1 MFKKIIFMGLFFMV
15 LNAHSPFI
23 AAAEQVVVLPNGLTL
38 LVEEDH
44 RFPLVAIR
52 LYVHAGS
59 AYETD
64 EQAGISHLLE
74 HMVFKGTKKRK
85 PGQIAKEVES
95 VGGYINAATS
105 FDYTV
110 YTVDLPHKYWK
121 LGLDIVQDMVFGSIF
136 DPKELAQEKNVVLAE
151 LERGEDNPGQ
161 KLFKL
166 IQAKVWAGLPYA
178 RPIIGFEQTV
188 KKFSGQDLKNYIHK
202 LYQPRN
208 MLLVVCGNVDRDEVV
223 AETSRLFGELENNGL
238 LEVVQECDL
247 RKGETEKGRSG
258 EADHFNLSLPPY
270 QRIVLERGP
279 WKKVYLNM
287 ALPIPGLR
295 SGDGPALEVLA
306 YALGGDMSSILYRK
320 FKYELQLVD
329 DISCSAL
336 MLERGG
342 MFYFNVML
350 DPDKVEQFWEE
361 FIQEISNF
369 RLEDLPQEL
378 IDRAKLN
385 LEDDLFQSKET
396 LSGLASK
403 LGYFQFFEGSVQAE
417 RKYLYQLRHVDRQE
431 LQEVFDRYFR
441 PSHFYAAML
450 LPDSVKL
457 EAQAFVDY
465 LKKWPCKEEGIKQ
478 PVADIGVKER
488 EILDLGQGRTLVV
501 INDPTLPY
509 TALSMAWPGGDSLL
523 GITEQGLAELT
534 AKCLTRGT
542 KNMSAPMIQDF
553 LSDRASYLHASAGR
567 EQFVLSA
574 KFPLRF
580 SQDLYRLIGD
590 VILEPAFEA
599 EEVRRALDDQIAEIK
614 AQEDQPLGYAFRH
627 VFPFLFSKG
636 AYSYFHLGRIE
647 DIQKVTKD
655 DVAGF
660 WEKQKKAPFVLSIC
674 GQIDRRALND
684 LVLRL
689 KQSPVL
695 REEKISEFSWSKKRK
710 MNLFLKDRNQTHILQ
725 IFPVPG
731 LKDPHSPG
739 LNVLK
744 MVLAGQGGL
753 LFRELR
759 DSQGLGYTVTAF
771 LWQTPQ
777 TGFLAFYIGTY
788 PEKIDQAEQGFQDVV
803 KMLQKK
809 LLSEKEVNRAK
820 NLYMGEYI
828 RNHQSLGSRSR
839 EAASLLVKGLDL
851 DFNKR
856 MIEAIQKIK
865 PEDIKKL
872 AHEYLRVDNAYL
884 LRVLPKERR

>member
-15 LNAHSPFI
+15 LNAHFI
-23 AAAEQVVVLPNGLTL
+23 AAAEQVVVLPNGLTV

-85 PGQIAKEVES
+85 PGQIAREVES

-110 YTVDLPHKYWK
+110 YSVDMPDRYWK

-136 DPKELAQEKNVVLAE
+136 DPEELAQEKNVVLAE

-166 IQAKVWAGLPYA
+166 IQSRVWAGLPYE
-178 RPIIGFEQTV
+178 RPIIGFKQTV
-188 KKFSGQDLKNYIHK
+188 NKFTGQDLKNYIHK

-208 MLLVVCGNVDRDEVV
+208 MLLVVCGNVDRKEVMSE
-223 AETSRLFGELENNGL
+223 ANKLFGELENTGIL
-238 LEVVQECDL
+238 DVVQKCDL
-247 RKGETEKGRSG
+247 RNGETEMGRNGDG
-258 EADHFNLSLPPY
+258 EKWRN
-270 QRIVLERGP
+270 RVVLERGP

-295 SGDGPALEVLA
+295 SADGPALEVLA
-306 YALGGDMSSILYRK
+306 YALGGDMSSVLYRK

-329 DISCSAL
+329 DISCSAF
-336 MLERGG
+336 MLERAG

-350 DPDKVEQFWEE
+350 DPDKVEQFWEK
-361 FIQEISNF
+361 FIQEIAGFTPFN
-369 RLEDLPQEL
+369 LPQEI

-403 LGYFQFFEGSVQAE
+403 LGYFQFFEGSAQAE
-417 RKYLYQLRHVDRQE
+417 KNYLYQLRHVDRQE
-431 LQEVFDRYFR
+431 LQEVFDRYFSS
-441 PSHFYAAML
+441 SHFYAAML
-450 LPDSVKL
+450 VPDSVRL
-457 EAQAFVDY
+457 DTQVFVDY
-465 LKKWPCKEEGIKQ
+465 LKKWPDKEKGERKQ
-478 PVADIGVKER
+478 SIVKTGKGER
-488 EILDLGQGRTLVV
+488 EILDLGQGRTLVL

-523 GITEQGLAELT
+523 SPTEQGLAELT
-534 AKCLTRGT
+534 AKCLTRGAG
-542 KNMSAPMIQDF
+542 NMTATMIQDF
-553 LSDRASYLHASAGR
+553 LSNRASYLHASAGR

-580 SQDLYRLIGD
+580 SGDLFRLIGD
-590 VILEPAFEA
+590 IILEPAFA
-599 EEVRRALDDQIAEIK
+599 GGEVRRAIQDQIAEIQ

-627 VFPFLFSKG
+627 IFPFLFSKG
-636 AYSYFHLGRIE
+636 PYAYFHLGE
-647 DIQKVTKD
+647 PQDIQKVTKD
-655 DVAGF
+655 DVATF
-660 WEKQKKAPFVLSIC
+660 WAKQRKAPFILSLC
-674 GQIDRRALND
+674 GQIDRKALND
-684 LVLRL
+684 FVLRL
-689 KQSPVL
+689 KQNPVL
-695 REEKISEFSWSKKRK
+695 KEENIPEFSWSKKK
-710 MNLFLKDRNQTHILQ
+710 KKNLFLKDRNQTHILQ

-731 LKDPHSPG
+731 LKNADTPG

-759 DSQGLGYTVTAF
+759 DEQGLGYSVTAL
-771 LWQTPQ
+771 LWQSPY

-788 PEKIDQAEQGFQDVV
+788 PEKIEQAEKGFQEVIA
-803 KMLQKK
+803 MLQKT
-809 LLSEKEVNRAK
+809 LLSEDEVNRAK

-839 EAASLLVKGLDL
+839 EAASLLVKGLDI
-851 DFNKR
+851 DFNKK
-856 MIEAIQKIK
+856 MIDDIQKIQ

-872 AHEYLRVDNAYL
+872 ATEYLRLDNAYL
-884 LRVLPKERR
+884 LRVLPQVD